1 MQHIIKKNMYKI
13 LQKII
18 SYANIKTILY
28 MWEE

>member
-18 SYANIKTILY
+18 FYANMKTILY
-28 MWEE
+28 VWEE